1 MVVIDKD
8 CLPLIFEE
16 LHDDR
21 CSLYSCLLVNRFW
34 CKTVVPVLWKDPW
47 KFLNNLKDFN
57 RDELFL
63 NTILLHLSEESK
75 NYLRNQDS
83 INKYINIPQQ
93 QQQTPLFNYIHF
105 IKYIR
110 KKYQCL
116 NVKSIC
122 FQPFYDKCILE
133 EELYKLFIGKC
144 TSLKFLDIT
153 DIKYPLYEYPEA
165 AINLSHIRELQCKSC
180 DDKEL
185 FYGLIKM
192 CNLIEK
198 LCILYISS
206 NPGLAKLI
214 EIQKNLKY
222 IKILVNTNFNK
233 IMKWEDKCQMIDQA
247 IIKHSNKLIYLDI
260 PIESINLSF
269 YVNLFPQLIN
279 LRTFILDGNMLCDT
293 GLEDQL
299 VFSSYSKLQ
308 VIHLNYVS
316 FFTAKRIIQNTE
328 RNLQIIWT
336 NNICFSTV
344 DQSRN
349 FIQII
354 YQNCPYL
361 KYVKFL
367 LKGQYFEEIEQLLI
381 SCKYLEGLCI
391 DVDHQINN
399 YLNGDELLNIL
410 IKFAPNSLFK
420 LQLNFFEFE
429 AKNFDS
435 FFKKWKNRKSLWLY
449 LNNINVKLDE
459 DYKIEFKDLIKKY
472 ENEGVIKKYESDDYF
487 NFINDYTEFITY

>member
-1 MVVIDKD
+1 MVVTDKD

-21 CSLYSCLLVNRFW
+21 RSLYSCLLVNRLW
-34 CKTVVPVLWKDPW
+34 CKTVVPILWKDPW

-57 RDELFL
+57 RDKLFL

-93 QQQTPLFNYIHF
+93 QQTPLFNYIHL

-116 NVKSIC
+116 NVKNIC
-122 FQPFYDKCILE
+122 YQPFYDKCILE
-133 EELYKLFIGKC
+133 QEVYKLFIDKC

-153 DIKYPLYEYPEA
+153 DIKCPIYEYPGA
-165 AINLSHIRELQCKSC
+165 AANLSRIKELQCKSC
-180 DDKEL
+180 DDEEF
-185 FYGLIKM
+185 FYGLTKM

-198 LCILYISS
+198 LCILYTSS

-222 IKILVNTNFNK
+222 IKISVNRNFNMM
-233 IMKWEDKCQMIDQA
+233 MKWEDKCQMIDQA

-260 PIESINLSF
+260 PIESISLSF
-269 YVNLFPQLIN
+269 YINFFPKLIN
-279 LRTFILDGNMLCDT
+279 LRTFILDGNMLFDT

-299 VFSSYSKLQ
+299 DFPSYTKLQ
-308 VIHLNYVS
+308 VIHLDCVS
-316 FFTAKRIIQNTE
+316 FSTAKRIIQNTE

-336 NNICFSTV
+336 NNICYSTVELV

-361 KYVKFL
+361 KYVKFS
-367 LKGQYFEEIEQLLI
+367 LKGQYFEEIKQLLI
-381 SCKYLEGLCI
+381 NCKFLEGLYI
-391 DVDHQINN
+391 DVDKQINN
-399 YLNGDELLNIL
+399 YLNGDELLDIL

-420 LQLNFFEFE
+420 LQLNFFEFKT
-429 AKNFDS
+429 KNFES
-435 FFKKWKNRKSLWLY
+435 FFNKWEKRKSLWLY
-449 LNNINVKLDE
+449 LNNVKLDE

-472 ENEGVIKKYESDDYF
+472 ESEEVIKKYESDDYL